1 MHEVNN
7 YFKFRNQSIV
17 AMFSVL
23 QLKAAVLTS
32 QSLNWFA
39 TKWSL
44 ILTLIKT
51 APQWICTDIRTTF
64 SLNIMDELTSAS
76 WRPQHPCGSTC
87 DGRGSIIPVQVC
99 LFHPQISKLEFNPQV
114 PSCFFLQEYK
124 REPRLCISGVLDW
137 MLAEGVS
144 PAPGKVWERSQKS
157 LLMSVSLKWEWVNR
171 NLDQSS
177 SIQQVILI
185 RRCFDC

>member
-1 MHEVNN
+1 
-7 YFKFRNQSIV
+7 
-17 AMFSVL
+17 
-23 QLKAAVLTS
+23 
-32 QSLNWFA
+32 
-39 TKWSL
+39 
-44 ILTLIKT
+44 
-51 APQWICTDIRTTF
+51 
-64 SLNIMDELTSAS
+64 MDELPRDLAS
-76 WRPQHPCGSTC
+76 TNNIHVAARVMGVAQSF
-87 DGRGSIIPVQVC
+87 QVC
-99 LFHPQISKLEFNPQV
+99 LLHPQISKLEFNPQV

-137 MLAEGVS
+137 MLAKGVS

-185 RRCFDC
+185 KEMLWLLALMAERRSWLATVVQWARCLYQGITQFRLLSIQHAFMLLEL